1 MTCFTTDE
9 KKEVCAL
16 YVDVTGDR
24 ILALNAEG
32 FEVNEA
38 RFATMNVGEW
48 LEMNIYPYIVTE
60 AKEQEFREE
69 FRRKNLLEQFELGNT
84 RFEYQEG
91 YRSFS
96 IDGQLEVYHVEVNI
110 FRNVNNGHV
119 EASVIWKNRTID
131 YIDTEIRK
139 ILYQNDYSSLGL
151 IDIEKGVVYFRTHQF
166 GAMGPKLEES
176 LSYKETMEKMEELWI
191 APVNQE
197 LFARCTDL
205 DYIYDNLELAGRYS
219 FQVYNVE
226 NKNERYTYYWF
237 DREKKILLVV
247 VDDMTKEMELDAVTG
262 GLNREGFFH
271 RTTELLKNHPDQKFA
286 MLYMNMKRF
295 RAVNDLYGYENGDM
309 VLREALNKFQTSF
322 LKPLVLARI
331 EADRFAMI
339 VDQKNLDFTRL
350 PGLLYGMYEKDGV
363 KVEIYG
369 RCGIYY
375 IPEHCTLSVS
385 EMCDR
390 AKLAKMSISNQYV
403 QPYAIFNEEMNEDY
417 EQRSIALIHLDE
429 AIQKGEIKIF
439 YQPVY
444 DAWTHDIVAAEAL
457 ARWHSKENGMILPG
471 RFVPVLEESGHIT
484 KLDTFVHE
492 SVRKF
497 QERRFA
503 EKKPMVKLSMN
514 LSRMDLMNPDI
525 MQLIVEHVKT
535 SPVPAYMLSYEVTES
550 AYTVVSRKGMDFLTE
565 LRKMGVNLLMDDFG
579 SGVSSFSTIRDYDF
593 DVIKLD
599 MGFVQKVG
607 TSRKHNNILIALIDL
622 AHHLDMKVIAEGVE
636 TKEQADFLKNYGCD
650 YLQGYYFAKPMP
662 EEEFEKLLDRKL

>member
-1 MTCFTTDE
+1 MTCLITEE
-9 KKEVCAL
+9 KQEICAL
-16 YVDVTGDR
+16 HIDVTEDY
-24 ILALNAEG
+24 ILALNAEDYYVD
-32 FEVNEA
+32 EEK
-38 RFATMNVGEW
+38 FAQMNVGKW
-48 LEMNIYPYIVTE
+48 LNQYIYPYIVTE
-60 AKEQEFREE
+60 KKEVEFRDE
-69 FRRKNLLEQFELGNT
+69 FRRENLLEQFEQGHT
-84 RFEYQEG
+84 RFEYQNG
-91 YRSFS
+91 YRDFN
-96 IDGQLEVYHVEVNI
+96 GQLKVYQIEVNT
-110 FRNVNNGHV
+110 FRNISNGHV
-119 EASVIWKNRTID
+119 EASVIWKNTTTE

-139 ILYQNDYSSLGL
+139 ILYQSDYSSLGL
-151 IDIEKGVVYFRTHQF
+151 IDIKKGTLYFRTHQF
-166 GAMGPKLEES
+166 KTMELKTEES
-176 LSYKETMEKMEELWI
+176 MSYRDAMVKMKEQWI
-191 APVNQE
+191 APVHQE
-197 LFARCTDL
+197 LFSRCTNL
-205 DYIYDNLELAGRYS
+205 DYIYDNLELAGQYS
-219 FQVYNVE
+219 FQVYNIE

-237 DREKKILLVV
+237 DRENKILLVV
-247 VDDMTKEMELDAVTG
+247 VDDMTKEMESDAVTG

-271 RTTELLKNHPDQKFA
+271 RTAEILKKNPHQKFA

-295 RAVNDLYGYENGDM
+295 RAINDLYGYENGDM

-322 LKPLVLARI
+322 LKPLVIARI

-339 VDQKNLDFTRL
+339 VDQKNLDLERL
-350 PGLLYGMYEKDGV
+350 PSLLYGMYEKDGV

-369 RCGIYY
+369 RCGIYH
-375 IPEHCTLSVS
+375 IPENCSLSVS

-390 AKLAKMSISNQYV
+390 AKLAKLSISNQYV
-403 QPYAIFNEEMNEDY
+403 QPYAVFNEEMNVDY

-457 ARWHSKENGMILPG
+457 ARWYSKENGMILPG
-471 RFVPVLEESGHIT
+471 SFVPVLEESGHIT

-492 SVRKF
+492 SVQKF
-497 QERRFA
+497 QERRYA
-503 EKKPMVKLSMN
+503 EKKPIVKLSMN

-525 MQLIVEHVKT
+525 MELILKDVKK
-535 SPVPAYMLSYEVTES
+535 SPLPPYMLSYEVTES
-550 AYTVVSRKGMDFLTE
+550 AYTVVSKKGVDFLTE

-607 TSRKHNNILIALIDL
+607 TDRKHNNILIALIDL

-636 TKEQADFLKNYGCD
+636 TKEQVEFLKNYGCD

-662 EEEFEKLLDRKL
+662 EEEFEKLLDA